1 MQVIL
6 CLLMVN
12 REDFKSFIPAS
23 KEIPELTLRAVSIG
37 ILLAIVLGAANAY
50 LGLYAGMTVSAIIP
64 GAVMAL
70 ALLKPFKG
78 TILEVNL
85 ATMGASAGECIAAG
99 VIFTIPALVL
109 LGVWTEINYL
119 ETTLISLFGGFL
131 GVLWMVPLRRALVIN
146 TELPFPEGIAV
157 AAVLTTT
164 VGGETTDTK
173 KEDRSISGIWLV
185 IGALLAGVYKFV
197 ELSLNLFRGTI
208 ESIINIGKYNI
219 LGNTREGYIYG
230 GITTSPAL
238 LGVGWII
245 GPQIASYV
253 LVGGLIGWVIIAPI
267 LVLVSGLPTPL
278 PEYAELG
285 KLIGGFYTVWGEQ
298 VRYIGVGAMLI
309 GGLYAIYSIRNNLVE
324 SVKEAIIG
332 IRSGEVKTKKRTD
345 QDISYKLVFTLI
357 VIMILPI
364 FFLYLWL
371 SNMFGISIIMAVI
384 TILFA
389 FLASA
394 LAGYLT
400 GLVGSSNCPI
410 SGVTVAV
417 LLLVSIIMLGFGVTG
432 MAGMAIVIFISAVIC
447 IGGSI
452 SGDLLQSMACGQML
466 GATPRNLQISMTLGV
481 IAISGVVGLVIGV
494 LHKAFVIGS
503 TKLPAPQA
511 FLMKGIV
518 QGVLGGEML
527 WPYIFAGMIL
537 ALILILIDLPVL
549 PVAIG
554 LYLPFTLSIPIFAG
568 GVIRHYTDG
577 VIKKRFGSAEEE
589 EISDWELA
597 IKQTDIKPKENA
609 IRTGLL
615 FTAGLV
621 AGEALMGVIIAI
633 LIVMGINLAI
643 LQEAPWIPG
652 LLVWLYI
659 AFLLA
664 YIPIRILIKNDNI
677 INKKA

>member
-1 MQVIL
+1 
-6 CLLMVN
+6 MVN
-12 REDFKSFIPAS
+12 RDDFKSFIPAS
-23 KEIPELTLRAVSIG
+23 KKIPELTLRAVLVG
-37 ILLAIVLGAANAY
+37 ILLAIILGAANAY

-119 ETTLISLFGGFL
+119 ETTLISLFGGVL
-131 GVLWMVPLRRALVIN
+131 GVLWMVPLRRALVVN
-146 TELPFPEGIAV
+146 TDLPFPEGIAV

-164 VGGETTDTK
+164 VGGETTADAK
-173 KEDRSISGIWLV
+173 KEDHGVSGIWLI
-185 IGALLAGVYKFV
+185 IGALIASVYKFV
-197 ELSLNLFRGTI
+197 ELSLNIFRGTI
-208 ESIINIGKYNI
+208 ESIISIGKYSI
-219 LGNTREGYIYG
+219 LGHPREGYIYG
-230 GITTSPAL
+230 GVTTSPAL

-245 GPQIASYV
+245 GPEISSYV

-285 KLIGGFYTVWGEQ
+285 RLIGGFYTVWGEQ
-298 VRYIGVGAMLI
+298 VRYIGVGAMLV

-324 SVKEAIIG
+324 SVKEAVIG
-332 IRSGEVKTKKRTD
+332 IRGGETKTKKRTD
-345 QDISYKLVFTLI
+345 LDISYKIVFILI
-357 VIMILPI
+357 VLMILPI
-364 FFLYLWL
+364 FLLYMWL
-371 SNMFGISIIMAVI
+371 SDMFGLSLIMAVV

-417 LLLVSIIMLGFGVTG
+417 LLIVSLIMLGFGVTG

-466 GATPRNLQISMTLGV
+466 GATPRNLQISMTFGV

-527 WPYIFAGMIL
+527 WPYIFAGMVL
-537 ALILILIDLPVL
+537 ALILILINLPVL

-577 VIKKRFGSAEEE
+577 LLKKRFGSAEEE

-597 IKQTDIKPKENA
+597 IKQTDVKPKENA

-621 AGEALMGVIIAI
+621 AGEALMGVIIAV

-643 LQEAPWIPG
+643 FTEAPWIPG

-659 AFLLA
+659 ALLLA
-664 YIPIRILIKNDNI
+664 YIPIRDLVKNT
-677 INKKA
+677 NKGK

>member
-1 MQVIL
+1 MSD
-6 CLLMVN
+6 
-12 REDFKSFIPAS
+12 RENFKSFIPADRA
-23 KEIPELTLRAVSIG
+23 IPELTLKAVLVGLI
-37 ILLAIVLGAANAY
+37 LAIVLGAANAY

-85 ATMGASAGECIAAG
+85 ATMGASAGECVAAG

-119 ETTLISLFGGFL
+119 ETTLISLLGGLL
-131 GVLWMVPLRRALVIN
+131 GVLWMVPLRRALVVK
-146 TELPFPEGIAV
+146 TDLPFPEGVAV

-164 VGGETTDTK
+164 VGGETASQKIKD
-173 KEDRSISGIWLV
+173 EGISGIWLL
-185 IGALLAGVYKFV
+185 IGALLAGLYKFG

-208 ESIINIGKYNI
+208 EHITSIGKYEI
-219 LGNTREGYIYG
+219 MGQPREGWIYG
-230 GITTSPAL
+230 GVTTSPAL

-245 GPQIASYV
+245 GPRISSYV
-253 LVGGLIGWVIIAPI
+253 IVGGLIGWVIIAPL
-267 LVLVSGLPTPL
+267 LVLVSGLPFPL
-278 PEYAELG
+278 DEYLELG
-285 KLIGGFYTVWGEQ
+285 PHIGGFYTLWAEQ
-298 VRYIGVGAMLI
+298 VRYIGVGAMLV
-309 GGLYAIYSIRNNLVE
+309 GGLYAIFSIRNNLVD
-324 SVKEAIIG
+324 SIKEAIIG
-332 IRSGEVKTKKRTD
+332 IRGGQMASKKRTE
-345 QDISYKLVFTLI
+345 QDLSYKLVFVFIIL
-357 VIMILPI
+357 MIIPI
-364 FFLYLWL
+364 FMVYLWL
-371 SNMFGISIIMAVI
+371 SNLVGISLIMAVI

-389 FLASA
+389 FVASA

-417 LLLVSIIMLGFGVTG
+417 LLIVSLIMLGFGATG
-432 MAGMAIVIFISAVIC
+432 LAGMAIVIFISAVIC

-466 GATPRNLQISMTLGV
+466 GATPKKLQISMTFGVLAASGV
-481 IAISGVVGLVIGV
+481 IGLVIGV

-503 TKLPAPQA
+503 PKLPAPQA

-527 WPYIFAGMIL
+527 WPFIFVGMVL
-537 ALILILIDLPVL
+537 ALVLILIGLPVL

-554 LYLPFTLSIPIFAG
+554 IYLPFTLSVPIFIG
-568 GVIRHYTDG
+568 GGIRHFTDSYL
-577 VIKKRFGSAEEE
+577 KKKFGSAEDE

-597 IKQTDIKPKENA
+597 IKQTNVKPKEKA

-621 AGEALMGVIIAI
+621 AGEALMGVVIAI
-633 LIVMGINLAI
+633 LVVMGINLAVF
-643 LQEAPWIPG
+643 ENAPWAPG
-652 LLVWLYI
+652 LIVWLYI
-659 AFLLA
+659 AGLLA
-664 YIPIRILIKNDNI
+664 YIPIRSLMLKR
-677 INKKA
+677 KK

>member
-1 MQVIL
+1 MSD
-6 CLLMVN
+6 
-12 REDFKSFIPAS
+12 RENFKSFIPAD
-23 KEIPELTLRAVSIG
+23 KTIPELTVKAILVG

-119 ETTLISLFGGFL
+119 ETTLISLLGGLL
-131 GVLWMVPLRRALVIN
+131 GVLWMVPLRRALVVK
-146 TELPFPEGIAV
+146 TDLPFPEGVAV

-164 VGGETTDTK
+164 VGGETAGEKIKSD
-173 KEDRSISGIWLV
+173 SVSGIWLLV
-185 IGALLAGVYKFV
+185 GALLAGLYKFG

-208 ESIINIGKYNI
+208 EHIASIGKYEI
-219 LGNTREGYIYG
+219 MGQSREGWIYG
-230 GITTSPAL
+230 GLTTSPAL

-245 GPQIASYV
+245 GPRIASYV
-253 LVGGLIGWVIIAPI
+253 IVGGLIGWIIIAPL
-267 LVLVSGLPTPL
+267 LVLVNGLPLPL
-278 PEYAELG
+278 DEYLELG
-285 KLIGGFYTVWGEQ
+285 THIGGFYTLWAEQ
-298 VRYIGVGAMLI
+298 VRYIGVGAMLV
-309 GGLYAIYSIRNNLVE
+309 GGLYAIFSIRNNLVD
-324 SVKEAIIG
+324 SVKEAVIG
-332 IRSGEVKTKKRTD
+332 IRGGQIATKKRTEHD
-345 QDISYKLVFTLI
+345 LNYKLVFIFI
-357 VIMILPI
+357 VLMIIPI
-364 FFLYLWL
+364 FLLYLWL
-371 SNMFGISIIMAVI
+371 SNLVGISLIMAVI

-389 FLASA
+389 FIASA

-417 LLLVSIIMLGFGVTG
+417 LLIVSLIMLGFGATG
-432 MAGMAIVIFISAVIC
+432 LAGMAIVIFISAVIC

-466 GATPRNLQISMTLGV
+466 GATPKKLQISMTFGV
-481 IAISGVVGLVIGV
+481 LAVSGVVGLVIGV

-503 TKLPAPQA
+503 PKLPAPQA

-527 WPYIFAGMIL
+527 WPFIFVGMVL
-537 ALILILIDLPVL
+537 ALVLILIGLPVL

-554 LYLPFTLSIPIFAG
+554 IYLPFTLSVPIFIG
-568 GVIRHYTDG
+568 GGIRHFTDSYL
-577 VIKKRFGSAEEE
+577 KKKFGSAEEE

-597 IKQTDIKPKENA
+597 IKKTGVKPKEKA

-621 AGEALMGVIIAI
+621 AGEALMGVVIAI
-633 LIVMGINLAI
+633 LVVMGINLAVF
-643 LQEAPWIPG
+643 ENAPWIPG
-652 LLVWLYI
+652 LIVWIYI
-659 AFLLA
+659 ASLLA
-664 YIPIRILIKNDNI
+664 YIPIRNLIS
-677 INKKA
+677 KK

>member
-6 CLLMVN
+6 YLLMVN

-23 KEIPELTLRAVSIG
+23 KTIPELTLRAVLVG
-37 ILLAIVLGAANAY
+37 VLLAVILGAANAY

-70 ALLKPFKG
+70 ALLKPFDG

-99 VIFTIPALVL
+99 AIFTIPALVL

-119 ETTLISLFGGFL
+119 ETTIISLLGGLL
-131 GVLWMVPLRRALVIN
+131 GVLWMVPLRRALVVN
-146 TELPFPEGIAV
+146 TDLPFPEGIAV

-164 VGGETTDTK
+164 VGGETISEK
-173 KEDRSISGIWLV
+173 RKDRGVSSIWLLT
-185 IGALLAGVYKFV
+185 GAALAGLYKFG
-197 ELSLNLFRGTI
+197 ELSLNLFKGTI
-208 ESIINIGKYNI
+208 EYIGSIGKYSI
-219 LGNTREGYIYG
+219 MGETREGWMYG
-230 GITTSPAL
+230 GVTTSPAL

-245 GPQIASYV
+245 GPRISSYV
-253 LVGGLIGWVIIAPI
+253 LVGGLIGWVIISPL

-278 PEYAELG
+278 EDYSSLG
-285 KLIGGFYTVWGEQ
+285 PLIGGFYTLWGEQ

-309 GGLYAIYSIRNNLVE
+309 GGLYAIWSIRMNLVE
-324 SVKEAIIG
+324 SVKEAVIG
-332 IRSGEVKTKKRTD
+332 IRGGGKGVSKKRTERD
-345 QDISYKLVFTLI
+345 LSYKLVFTFIVLLI
-357 VIMILPI
+357 IPI
-364 FFLYLWL
+364 FILYLWL
-371 SNMFGISIIMAVI
+371 SGLTGVSLIMAVL

-417 LLLVSIIMLGFGVTG
+417 LLIVSLIMLGFGATG
-432 MAGMAIVIFISAVIC
+432 LAGMAIVIFISAVIC

-466 GATPRNLQISMTLGV
+466 GATPKNLQISMTFGV
-481 IAISGVVGLVIGV
+481 IAISGVIGLVIGV

-503 TKLPAPQA
+503 PNLPAPQA
-511 FLMKGIV
+511 VLMKGIV

-527 WPYIFAGMIL
+527 WPFVFAGMIL
-537 ALILILIDLPVL
+537 AVILILIDLPVL

-554 LYLPFTLSIPIFAG
+554 IYLPFTLSIPIFIG
-568 GVIRHYTDG
+568 GVVRYSTD
-577 VIKKRFGSAEEE
+577 IFLKKRFGSAEEE

-597 IKQTDIKPKENA
+597 IKQTGVNPKEKA

-615 FTAGLV
+615 FTSGLV
-621 AGEALMGVIIAI
+621 AGEALMGIIIAI
-633 LIVMGINLAI
+633 LVVLGINLAVFDN
-643 LQEAPWIPG
+643 APWYPG
-652 LLVWLYI
+652 LLIWGYI
-659 AFLLA
+659 TLLLA
-664 YIPIRILIKNDNI
+664 YIPIREILQKNT
-677 INKKA
+677 K

>member
-1 MQVIL
+1 MSD
-6 CLLMVN
+6 
-12 REDFKSFIPAS
+12 RENFKSFIPS
-23 KEIPELTLRAVSIG
+23 TKIIPELTFKAILVGIFLAV
-37 ILLAIVLGAANAY
+37 LLGAANAY

-70 ALLKPFKG
+70 AFLKPFKG

-109 LGVWTEINYL
+109 LGVWSEINYL
-119 ETTLISLFGGFL
+119 ETTIISLLGGFI
-131 GVLWMVPLRRALVIN
+131 GVLWMVPLRRALVVK
-146 TELPFPEGIAV
+146 TDLPFPEGIAV

-164 VGGETTDTK
+164 VGGEVTDEKST
-173 KEDRSISGIWLV
+173 SPGVSGIWLLL
-185 IGALLAGVYKFV
+185 GAIVAGLYKFS

-208 ESIINIGKYNI
+208 EGIGSIGKYNI
-219 LGNTREGYIYG
+219 LGQNREGYMYG
-230 GITTSPAL
+230 GLTTSPAL

-245 GPQIASYV
+245 GPKIASYV
-253 LVGGLIGWVIIAPI
+253 LVGGLIGWVIIAPL
-267 LVLVSGLPTPL
+267 LVVVSGLPTPIE
-278 PEYAELG
+278 EYAELG
-285 KLIGGFYTVWGEQ
+285 RNIGGFYTIWGEQ
-298 VRYIGVGAMLI
+298 VRYIGVGAMLV
-309 GGLYAIYSIRNNLVE
+309 GGLYAIWSIKNNLVD

-332 IRSGEVKTKKRTD
+332 IRGGQKETKKRTD
-345 QDISYKLVFTLI
+345 KDVSYKLVFILI
-357 VIMILPI
+357 VLMILPI
-364 FFLYLWL
+364 AALYMWL
-371 SNMFGISIIMAVI
+371 SNLLGISIIMAII

-417 LLLVSIIMLGFGVTG
+417 LLIVSLMMLAFGATG
-432 MAGMAIVIFISAVIC
+432 LAAMGVVIFISAVIC

-466 GATPRNLQISMTLGV
+466 GATPRNLQISMTFGV
-481 IAISGVVGLVIGV
+481 IAVSGVVGLVIGV

-503 TKLPAPQA
+503 QKLPAPQA

-527 WPYIFAGMIL
+527 WPYIFAGAIL
-537 ALILILIDLPVL
+537 ALVLILIGLPVL

-554 LYLPFTLSIPIFAG
+554 IYLPFTLSVPIFAG
-568 GVIRHYTDG
+568 GAIRSLTDSYL
-577 VIKKRFGSAEEE
+577 KKKYGSSEEE

-597 IKQTDIKPKENA
+597 IKQTGVKPKERV

-615 FTAGLV
+615 LTAGLV
-621 AGEALMGVIIAI
+621 AGEALMGVVVAI
-633 LIVMGINLAI
+633 LVVIGINLAI
-643 LQEAPWIPG
+643 YETAPWLPG
-652 LLVWLYI
+652 LLVWIYI
-659 AFLLA
+659 AILLA
-664 YIPIRILIKNDNI
+664 YIPIREI
-677 INKKA
+677 INNKT